1 MIPKSVRLIWSAK
14 KSNVELIVIEIEQI
28 QLGMQAVPLA
38 GSILKA
44 LSPSDLTSKG
54 TGPYKNK

>member
-14 KSNVELIVIEIEQI
+14 KSHVELIVIEIEQI
-28 QLGMQAVPLA
+28 QQGMQAVPLA

-44 LSPSDLTSKG
+44 LAPSDLTS
-54 TGPYKNK
+54 

>member
-28 QLGMQAVPLA
+28 QLGMQAVSLA
-38 GSILKA
+38 GSVLKA
-44 LSPSDLTSKG
+44 LALQILPVKG

>member
-1 MIPKSVRLIWSAK
+1 MIPTSVRLIWSAK
-14 KSNVELIVIEIEQI
+14 KSNMELIVIEIEQI

-44 LSPSDLTSKG
+44 LAPSGLTS
-54 TGPYKNK
+54 

>member
-1 MIPKSVRLIWSAK
+1 MIPRNVRLIWCAK

-28 QLGMQAVPLA
+28 QQDMQAVPLA

-44 LSPSDLTSKG
+44 LAPSDLTS
-54 TGPYKNK
+54 